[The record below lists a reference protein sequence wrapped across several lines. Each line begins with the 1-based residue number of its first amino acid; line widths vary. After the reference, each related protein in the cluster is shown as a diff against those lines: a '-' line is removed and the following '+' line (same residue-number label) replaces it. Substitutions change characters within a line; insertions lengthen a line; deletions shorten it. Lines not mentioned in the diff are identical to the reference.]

1 VSFPKCH
8 VFFFEGFFMN
18 HRPIVVT
25 LALALAAG
33 LVSAC
38 QGGEDP
44 LPLPPSDASAESSS
58 QHDGGG
64 DAASASDA
72 PASDAESDA
81 AHEGGTTD
89 GGATSEAAATDGG
102 STEEAG
108 TGSAYEAGAD
118 GSPYVAD
125 GSPPATDE

>member
-1 VSFPKCH
+1 VP
-8 VFFFEGFFMN
+8 FFFEGFFMN

-25 LALALAAG
+25 LALTLAAG

-44 LPLPPSDASAESSS
+44 LPLPPSDASAEASS

-64 DAASASDA
+64 DSASPRDA
-72 PASDAESDA
+72 ATSDAESDA

-89 GGATSEAAATDGG
+89 SGVTSEAAASEGG

-108 TGSAYEAGAD
+108 TGSSYEAGTD
-118 GSPYVAD
+118 GSPFVAD
-125 GSPPATDE
+125 GSPPAGDE